1 MIANAD
7 FSLMRGDIEQAL
19 GMLRKI
25 TAEQRWIF

>member
-19 GMLRKI
+19 EMLRKI
-25 TAEQRWIF
+25 TPDQR